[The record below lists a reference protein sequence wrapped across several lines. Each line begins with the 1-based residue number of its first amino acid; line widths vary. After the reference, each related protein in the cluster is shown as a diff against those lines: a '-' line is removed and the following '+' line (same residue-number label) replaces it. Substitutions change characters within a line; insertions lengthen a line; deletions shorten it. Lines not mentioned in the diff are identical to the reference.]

1 MSDLPTARPLRAK
14 RLLLVLVAGLA
25 ACHHPV
31 RLALPD
37 SGIARAPDGRV
48 AFVRPT
54 PHDSIPTSLGM
65 EQATEL
71 WIADADGGHPRRLVR
86 GSAGKTV
93 ERSLAAMS
101 SPQFSP
107 DGRRIYFLSRAWVT
121 SDAVHAVDVASGR
134 EWYVAPGNSVAVIPR
149 GPLAGCLLA
158 GQHRYRPDAG
168 GSTNWTW
175 LLATGGQE
183 IALAATDSAGADR
196 RVATWMSGRIPDG
209 APPALA
215 TASRDARC
223 R

>member
-1 MSDLPTARPLRAK
+1 MSELPTPRSLRAK
-14 RLLLVLVAGLA
+14 RLVWALLAGAA
-25 ACHHPV
+25 ACHHPA
-31 RLALPD
+31 RLSFPD
-37 SGIARAPDGRV
+37 TGVAHAPGGRV
-48 AFVRPT
+48 ALVRPT
-54 PHDSIPTSLGM
+54 PHDTVPTSLGE

-71 WIADADGGHPRRLVR
+71 WIADSDGGHARRLVR

-93 ERSLAAMS
+93 EHSLAALS

-149 GPLAGCLLA
+149 GPLAGCLLV

-196 RVATWMSGRIPDG
+196 RVAAWMSGRIPDD
-209 APPALA
+209 ASPTLA
-215 TASRDARC
+215 TASPDARC